1 MKLKP
6 QSPQLTIWLL
16 GCVFLDS
23 VKHDLPKSQMLWGQL
38 SVSDSLW
45 MSSTLSC
52 LQPVSKGTRVSFH
65 TVPQPELSLC

>member
-23 VKHDLPKSQMLWGQL
+23 VKHDLPKFQMLWGQL
-38 SVSDSLW
+38 SLSDSLW
-45 MSSTLSC
+45 MSGTLFY
-52 LQPVSKGTRVSFH
+52 LQPVFKDT
-65 TVPQPELSLC
+65 